1 MNNKKYYP
9 TAIALYFS
17 YFLLGIGISIL
28 GQYKPEFSSMWG
40 AKTLSDGT
48 LDVSIV
54 LAVIA
59 ALGLGSSLRT
69 VVARSSIIL
78 LGAFN
83 AVN

>member
-54 LAVIA
+54 LAVIGCTRIRETYI
-59 ALGLGSSLRT
+59 LSICRT
-69 VVARSSIIL
+69 YFR
-78 LGAFN
+78 
-83 AVN
+83 

>member
-40 AKTLSDGT
+40 VKHYQMEHWM
-48 LDVSIV
+48 
-54 LAVIA
+54 
-59 ALGLGSSLRT
+59 
-69 VVARSSIIL
+69 
-78 LGAFN
+78 
-83 AVN
+83 